1 VEVEPEERA
10 DKIYYF
16 MEYKIMKRMGIL
28 KPQLLESLTNGSDVI
43 SINNIY
49 KYMQELI
56 SIPKRYLEP
65 RTF

>member
-10 DKIYYF
+10 DKIDYF